1 MAMVIVV
8 GVVNAK
14 VNPSGHPEIPGKI
27 QVKY

>member
-1 MAMVIVV
+1 MATVIVID
-8 GVVNAK
+8 VVNAK